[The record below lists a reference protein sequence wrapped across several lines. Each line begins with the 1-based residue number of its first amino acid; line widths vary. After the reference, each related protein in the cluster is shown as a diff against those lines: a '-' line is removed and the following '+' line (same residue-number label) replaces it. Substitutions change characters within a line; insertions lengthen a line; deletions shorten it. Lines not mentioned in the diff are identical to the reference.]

1 MKPEPTDI
9 LYGEIKVHQPLEG
22 RGPRVSVDTV
32 LLAHFARV
40 KERAK
45 VMELGCAH
53 GAVSLIMARRA
64 PRAFFE
70 GIDINPSLVE
80 LALRNARLNG
90 MEERVSFSAA
100 DLREHRRDFEAETY
114 DTVVMN
120 PPYDEPGSSR
130 PSPDAGMATAMHGE
144 QCTLEDAVIC
154 AKYLLRNGGKFFLVM
169 RAKRL
174 GELFCLLHRH
184 NVKPKR
190 MRAVHPKPGRA
201 ASVVLVEAKRASGD
215 GVSVEP
221 PLFIYGAD
229 GNYTEELL
237 AAYKLEDCPQT
248 ADKTSGAA
256 RTRQGASSL
265 DPLTQCRS

>member
-1 MKPEPTDI
+1 MESEPTDI
-9 LYGEIKVHQPLEG
+9 LYGEIKLHQPPDG

-40 KERAK
+40 RGRVR

-53 GAVSLIMARRA
+53 GAVSMIMARRA
-64 PRAFFE
+64 PDAVFE
-70 GIDINPSLVE
+70 GIDINGSLVE
-80 LALRNARLNG
+80 LALRNAQLNC
-90 MEERVSFSAA
+90 MEGRVSFSVS
-100 DLREHRRDFEAETY
+100 DLREYRRNFAAESY
-114 DTVVMN
+114 DAVVMN

-130 PSPDAGMATAMHGE
+130 PSPTAAMATAMHGE
-144 QCTLEDAVIC
+144 QCTLADVVIC

-190 MRAVHPKPGRA
+190 MRAVHPKPDRA
-201 ASVVLVEAKRASGD
+201 ASVALVEAKRASGD
-215 GVSVEP
+215 GLVVEP

-229 GNYTEELL
+229 GNYTKELL
-237 AAYKLEDCPQT
+237 AAYRLEEQ
-248 ADKTSGAA
+248 S
-256 RTRQGASSL
+256 
-265 DPLTQCRS
+265 QCRS